1 MTNAF
6 QTGFRST
13 HGFPLVL
20 ALVVAA
26 MIGFVVELLPD
37 RESSSPPA
45 PEPGQS
51 PALVVAD

>member
-26 MIGFVVELLPD
+26 MIGFVVELLPN

-45 PEPGQS
+45 PEPDQS